1 MLPAP
6 VHADEEITVLDSNA
20 TLFFP
25 GGITF
30 SVKAQSSD
38 TINRIRLLYQVE
50 RWNYADVISEAWPVF
65 SPSSEVEAQWIWDMR
80 KANLPPG
87 GKVRYWWTIEDD
99 AGHVY
104 TSPVSTIDFNDTR
117 YEWQEISSGPL
128 TLFWYEGNEL
138 FANELIDAGTEALER
153 LAGDTGTELEEP
165 VDIYIYANSADLQGS
180 MIFPRE
186 WTGGVAFTEFST
198 IAIGVSENNLGWGK
212 DALAHELGHMFTHQY
227 TYSPY
232 GTFLPT
238 WLDEG
243 LAMYAEASEDAYLTK
258 TFEKAIA
265 ENELFSL
272 RSLTS
277 PFSAI
282 PENAYIS
289 YAQSRSVVEYMIEY
303 YGNENILLLL
313 TALKEGE
320 SIDDALLDIYGF
332 NQDGLEEEWREAVV
346 GTAEETKTRQMHPV
360 IIISISIIALAIV
373 CAFIFVL
380 YRYNKSKKAQ
390 SI

>member
-1 MLPAP
+1 VP
-6 VHADEEITVLDSNA
+6 VYADEEVTVLDSNA
-20 TLFFP
+20 SIFFP

-30 SVKAQSSD
+30 SVKAQSPD
-38 TINRIRLLYQVE
+38 TISRIRLLYKVE
-50 RWNYADVISEAWPVF
+50 RLNYADVVSEAWPIF
-65 SPSSEVEAQWIWDMR
+65 SPSSQVEAQWTWDMR

-87 GKVRYWWTIEDD
+87 GKVQYWWIIEDD
-99 AGHVY
+99 AGHEY
-104 TSPVSTIDFNDTR
+104 TSPVNTIDFNDTR

-128 TLFWYEGNEL
+128 TLYWYEGDEL
-138 FANELIDAGTEALER
+138 FAEELINAGLEALER
-153 LAGDTGTELEEP
+153 LTGDTGTELEKP
-165 VDIYIYANSADLQGS
+165 VDIYIYASSGDLQSS

-198 IAIGVSENNLGWGK
+198 IAIGVSEKNLDWGK
-212 DALAHELGHMFTHQY
+212 DALAHELGHMFTHQH
-227 TYSPY
+227 TFSPY

-243 LAMYAEASEDAYLTK
+243 LAMYAEANKDAYLTK

-265 ENELFSL
+265 EQELISL
-272 RSLTS
+272 RSLSS

-282 PENAYIS
+282 PEVAYLS
-289 YAQSRSVVEYMIEY
+289 YAQSRSVVEYMIEK

-320 SIDDALLDIYGF
+320 SIDNALMDIYGF
-332 NQDGLEEEWREAVV
+332 DQDELEEQWREAVV
-346 GTAEETKTRQMHPV
+346 SAAGETQTRQMHP
-360 IIISISIIALAIV
+360 ILIISISIIALAVI

-380 YRYNKSKKAQ
+380 YRYNKSKKALSAEQ
-390 SI
+390 

>member
-1 MLPAP
+1 
-6 VHADEEITVLDSNA
+6 
-20 TLFFP
+20 
-25 GGITF
+25 
-30 SVKAQSSD
+30 
-38 TINRIRLLYQVE
+38 
-50 RWNYADVISEAWPVF
+50 
-65 SPSSEVEAQWIWDMR
+65 MR

-104 TSPVSTIDFNDTR
+104 TSPVNTIDFNDTR
-117 YEWQEISSGPL
+117 YEWQEINSVPL
-128 TLFWYEGNEL
+128 TLYWYKGDES
-138 FANELIDAGTEALER
+138 FAKELIDAGTEALER
-153 LAGDTGTELEEP
+153 LAGDTGTELEKP
-165 VDIYIYANSADLQGS
+165 VDIYIYASSADLQGS

-198 IAIGVSENNLGWGK
+198 IAIGVSESNLNWGK
-212 DALAHELGHMFTHQY
+212 NALAHELGHMFTHQY

-243 LAMYAEASEDAYLTK
+243 LAMYAEPEKDAYLTK
-258 TFEKAIA
+258 TFEKAKA
-265 ENELFSL
+265 EQELISL
-272 RSLTS
+272 RSLSS

-282 PENAYIS
+282 PEVAYIS
-289 YAQSRSVVEYMIEY
+289 YAQSRSVVEYMIEN

-320 SIDDALLDIYGF
+320 SIDEALLDIYGF
-332 NQDGLEEEWREAVV
+332 DQDGLEEQWREAVV
-346 GTAEETKTRQMHPV
+346 DTAGKTQERQMHP
-360 IIISISIIALAIV
+360 ILIISISIIALAVV

-380 YRYNKSKKAQ
+380 YRYNKSKKALSAKQ
-390 SI
+390 